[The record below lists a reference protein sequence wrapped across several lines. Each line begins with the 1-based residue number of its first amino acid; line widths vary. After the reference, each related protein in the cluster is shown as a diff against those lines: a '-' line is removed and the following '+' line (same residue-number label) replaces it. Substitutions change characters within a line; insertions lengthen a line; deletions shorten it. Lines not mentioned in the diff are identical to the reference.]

1 MNAATASPP
10 SNASHRVWD
19 LPVRVTHWL
28 LVICFFGAWLTR
40 EGDATRMWHMLFGYS
55 LAFLV
60 AFRIVWGFVGTRY
73 ARFGDFIKG
82 PGAVAGYAGGL
93 VRRRLVHYVGHN
105 PLGALAIVAI
115 LALGA
120 GMGVTGWQMAANGAE
135 SAEELHET
143 FANAFMAVVVI
154 HILGVIVS
162 SVLHREN
169 LPRAMVTG
177 NKPHPGASVPA
188 RAGVALL
195 LLAVLAGFWAVSL
208 NRGTLPLGLSAGA
221 EANEAAEGDEHR
233 GDARGGGERE
243 EAEED

>member
-55 LAFLV
+55 LVFLV
-60 AFRIVWGFVGTRY
+60 LFRIAWGFIGTRH

-82 PGAVAGYAGGL
+82 PSAVAGYAGGL
-93 VRRRLVHYVGHN
+93 VRRRVVHTIGHN

-115 LALGA
+115 LALGV
-120 GMGVTGWQMAANGAE
+120 GMGVTGWQMAANGVE

-143 FANAFMAVVVI
+143 FANAFMAVVAI

-162 SVLHREN
+162 SLMHREN

-177 NKPHPGASVPA
+177 NKPHAGTSVPA
-188 RAGVALL
+188 RASVALV
-195 LLAVLAGFWAVSL
+195 LLAVLAGFWGVSL
-208 NRGTLPLGLSAGA
+208 NRGTLPLGLSAAA
-221 EANEAAEGDEHR
+221 EAREAGEADEDGH
-233 GDARGGGERE
+233 GEARGGHGE
-243 EAEED
+243 EAED